1 MDLGIQIGLSVVLG
15 VGLGYYA
22 GRWLG
27 HERVFLFLGLGLGIA
42 SAVRI
47 MTHFIRRT
55 MPGADPDKN
64 PDGTDKSK
72 DEGRG
77 SPGA

>member
-47 MTHFIRRT
+47 MTHFIRRS
-55 MPGADPDKN
+55 MPGTDPGG
-64 PDGTDKSK
+64 PDKSK